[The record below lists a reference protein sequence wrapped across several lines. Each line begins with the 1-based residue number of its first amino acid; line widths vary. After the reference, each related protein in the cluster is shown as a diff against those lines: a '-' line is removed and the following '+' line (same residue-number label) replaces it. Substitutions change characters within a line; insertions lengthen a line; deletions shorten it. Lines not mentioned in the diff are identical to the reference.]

1 MTAIKPPETT
11 SSATEFSGT
20 GIIHSPANGAI
31 AGEVQWTNPADVPT
45 IVAGLRAAQRE
56 WEQRG
61 ASGRAKVLA
70 RFAVWLGEHRGEIE
84 ELLIKE
90 TGKSAVDAA
99 QEVPMLIMIISYY
112 IKTAEKALAP
122 EKRPAALPFMAI
134 KKITVHYRPRAVVGI
149 IAPWNYPVANALM
162 DGLGALAAGCAV
174 LLKPS
179 ERTPL
184 TAEVLRRGWQE
195 SGGPQVFELA
205 QGARAVSEAVV
216 DNVDYLQFTGSSATG
231 SKVMERAARR
241 LTPVSLELGGKDPMI
256 VLEDADVDLA
266 AHAAVWG
273 AMFNAGQT
281 CVSVERVY
289 VLEQVY
295 DQFVQA
301 VVRDV
306 KELQVGAGE
315 GHAFGALIDEQQL
328 SVTERHVREAV
339 AAGAK
344 ALTGGQRTNTSGSF
358 YPPTVLV
365 DVDHSMACMTE
376 ETFGPT
382 LPIMKV
388 GSVEEAIRLANDS
401 EYGLSGSVFSRDFDR
416 AKEVALQLDCGAVN
430 INDVITNLM
439 CTTAPMGGWKTS
451 GIGARFGGA
460 DGLRKFCRVETVV
473 GPRTNVGAGQ
483 NYYHNSLK
491 ALKRVEQADDQ
502 DGAVA
507 SASRRQVGPLR
518 ALRADGAVVAVR
530 HRRAGHCRADG
541 MDTDPRRRRQRIH
554 GNGSQSGGR

>member
-1 MTAIKPPETT
+1 MAPMTAIKPPDTVPST
-11 SSATEFSGT
+11 TEFSGT
-20 GIIHSPANGAI
+20 GTILNPATGAI
-31 AGEVQWTNPADVPT
+31 AGQVEWTDPADVPT
-45 IVAGLRAAQRE
+45 IAAALRAAQRE

-61 ASGRAKVLA
+61 AEGRAKALA
-70 RFAVWLGEHRGEIE
+70 RFAVWLGQHRGEIE

-99 QEVPMLIMIISYY
+99 QEVPLLIMILSYY
-112 IKTAEKALAP
+112 IKTMEKALAP
-122 EKRPAALPFMAI
+122 ESRPASLPFLAI
-134 KKITVHYRPRAVVGI
+134 KKISVHYRPRAVVAI

-162 DGLGALAAGCAV
+162 DGIGALAAGCAV

-184 TAEVLRRGWQE
+184 TAEVLRRGWLE
-195 SGGPQVFELA
+195 SGAPDVLGVV

-216 DNVDYLQFTGSSATG
+216 DNVDFVQFTGSCATG
-231 SKVMERAARR
+231 RKVMERAARR

-266 AHAAVWG
+266 AHGAVWG

-289 VLEQVY
+289 VLEPIY

-306 KELQVGAGE
+306 QALRVGAGDK
-315 GHAFGALIDEQQL
+315 HDFGALIDEQQL
-328 SVTERHVREAV
+328 AVTERHVRDAV
-339 AAGAK
+339 AAGAR
-344 ALTGGQRTNTSGSF
+344 ALTGGQRTDKSGSF

-388 GSVEEAIRLANDS
+388 GSVDEAIRLANDS
-401 EYGLSGSVFSRDFDR
+401 EYGLSASVFSRDMDR

-473 GPRTNVGAGQ
+473 GPRTNVGAGV
-483 NYYHNSLK
+483 NYYHNSQK
-491 ALKRVEQADDQ
+491 ALKLMNRMMT
-502 DGAVA
+502 
-507 SASRRQVGPLR
+507 RL
-518 ALRADGAVVAVR
+518 ALAR
-530 HRRAGHCRADG
+530 
-541 MDTDPRRRRQRIH
+541 PRRVAK
-554 GNGSQSGGR
+554 

>member
-1 MTAIKPPETT
+1 MATMTAIKPPDTVPST
-11 SSATEFSGT
+11 AEFSGT
-20 GIIHSPANGAI
+20 GTIVNPATGAI
-31 AGEVQWTNPADVPT
+31 AGQVQWTDPADVPT
-45 IVAGLRAAQRE
+45 IAAGLRAAQHE
-56 WEQRG
+56 WEHRG
-61 ASGRAKVLA
+61 AKGRNKVLA
-70 RFAVWLGEHRGEIE
+70 RFALWLADHRGEIE

-99 QEVPMLIMIISYY
+99 QEVPMLIMILSYY

-134 KKITVHYRPRAVVGI
+134 KKITVHYRPRPVVGI

-162 DGLGALAAGCAV
+162 DGIGALAAGCAV

-195 SGGPQVFELA
+195 SGGPEVFELA

-256 VLEDADVDLA
+256 VLEDADIDLA

-289 VLEQVY
+289 VLDSVY
-295 DQFVQA
+295 DQFVKA

-306 KELQVGAGE
+306 QSLRVGAGE
-315 GHAFGALIDEQQL
+315 GKTFGALIDEQQL
-328 SVTERHVREAV
+328 AVTERHVSDAM
-339 AAGAK
+339 AAGAR
-344 ALTGGQRTNTSGSF
+344 ALTGGRRTDTSGSF

-388 GSVEEAIRLANDS
+388 DSAEEAIRLANDS
-401 EYGLSGSVFSRDFDR
+401 PYGLSASVFSRDVGR
-416 AKEVALQLDCGAVN
+416 AKDVALRLDCGAVN

-460 DGLRKFCRVETVV
+460 DGLRKFCRVETIV
-473 GPRTNVGAGQ
+473 GPRTNVGAGG

-491 ALKRVEQADDQ
+491 ALKRTNRMMTKMAL
-502 DGAVA
+502 
-507 SASRRQVGPLR
+507 SRP
-518 ALRADGAVVAVR
+518 
-530 HRRAGHCRADG
+530 RRAAK
-541 MDTDPRRRRQRIH
+541 
-554 GNGSQSGGR
+554 

>member
-1 MTAIKPPETT
+1 MTVMTAIKPPETA
-11 SSATEFSGT
+11 SSTAEFSGT
-20 GIIHSPANGAI
+20 GTIHNPATGAV
-31 AGEVQWTNPADVPT
+31 AGQVQWTDAADVAT
-45 IVAGLRAAQRE
+45 IAAQLRVTQRE

-61 ASGRAKVLA
+61 PDGRAKVLA
-70 RFAVWLGEHRGEIE
+70 RFAVWLSDHRGEIE

-99 QEVPMLIMIISYY
+99 QEVPLLIMILSYY
-112 IKTAEKALAP
+112 IKTMAKALEP

-134 KKITVHYRPRAVVGI
+134 KKVTVHYRPRPVVGI

-162 DGLGALAAGCAV
+162 DGIGALAAGCSV

-184 TAEVLRRGWQE
+184 TAEVLRRGWLE
-195 SGGPQVFELA
+195 SGAPDVFA
-205 QGARAVSEAVV
+205 VVQGARAVSEAVI
-216 DNVDYLQFTGSSATG
+216 DNADYVQFTGSCATG

-241 LTPVSLELGGKDPMI
+241 LTPVSLELGGKDPML

-289 VLEQVY
+289 VHEQVY
-295 DQFVQA
+295 DQFVDA

-306 KELQVGAGE
+306 QALQVGAGE
-315 GHAFGALIDEQQL
+315 GNNFGAMIDEQQL
-328 SVTERHVREAV
+328 AVTERHVREAV
-339 AAGAK
+339 AAGAR
-344 ALTGGQRTNTSGSF
+344 ALTGGRRTETSGSF

-365 DVDHSMACMTE
+365 DVNHSMACMTE

-388 GSVEEAIRLANDS
+388 DSVSEAVRLANDS
-401 EYGLSGSVFSRDFDR
+401 EYGLSASVFSKDFDR
-416 AKEVALQLDCGAVN
+416 AKDVALQLDCGAVN

-473 GPRTNVGAGQ
+473 TPRTNVGAGG

-491 ALKRVEQADDQ
+491 ALQRMNKLMTRMAL
-502 DGAVA
+502 
-507 SASRRQVGPLR
+507 SRP
-518 ALRADGAVVAVR
+518 
-530 HRRAGHCRADG
+530 RRAAK
-541 MDTDPRRRRQRIH
+541 
-554 GNGSQSGGR
+554 

>member
-1 MTAIKPPETT
+1 M
-11 SSATEFSGT
+11 
-20 GIIHSPANGAI
+20 
-31 AGEVQWTNPADVPT
+31 QWTNPADVPT

-256 VLEDADVDLA
+256 VLEDADVDLT

-306 KELQVGAGE
+306 KALQVGAGE
-315 GHAFGALIDEQQL
+315 G
-328 SVTERHVREAV
+328 TRP
-339 AAGAK
+339 
-344 ALTGGQRTNTSGSF
+344 SG
-358 YPPTVLV
+358 
-365 DVDHSMACMTE
+365 
-376 ETFGPT
+376 
-382 LPIMKV
+382 
-388 GSVEEAIRLANDS
+388 R
-401 EYGLSGSVFSRDFDR
+401 
-416 AKEVALQLDCGAVN
+416 
-430 INDVITNLM
+430 
-439 CTTAPMGGWKTS
+439 
-451 GIGARFGGA
+451 
-460 DGLRKFCRVETVV
+460 
-473 GPRTNVGAGQ
+473 
-483 NYYHNSLK
+483 
-491 ALKRVEQADDQ
+491 
-502 DGAVA
+502 
-507 SASRRQVGPLR
+507 
-518 ALRADGAVVAVR
+518 
-530 HRRAGHCRADG
+530 
-541 MDTDPRRRRQRIH
+541 
-554 GNGSQSGGR
+554 

>member
-1 MTAIKPPETT
+1 MTAIKPPDTAP
-11 SSATEFSGT
+11 SSTEFSGT
-20 GIIHSPANGAI
+20 GTIRNPANGAI
-31 AGEVQWTNPADVPT
+31 AGQVQWTDPADVPT
-45 IVAGLRAAQRE
+45 IAAGLRVAQRE

-61 ASGRAKVLA
+61 ADGRAKVLA
-70 RFAVWLGEHRGEIE
+70 RFAIWMGEHRDEIE

-99 QEVPMLIMIISYY
+99 QEVPMLIIVLSYY
-112 IKTAEKALAP
+112 IKTMAKALEP

-134 KKITVHYRPRAVVGI
+134 KKVTVHYRPRPVVGI

-162 DGLGALAAGCAV
+162 DGIGALAAGCAV

-184 TAEVLRRGWQE
+184 TAEVLRRGWLE
-195 SGGPQVFELA
+195 CGAPDVFA
-205 QGARAVSEAVV
+205 VVQGAREVSEAVV
-216 DNVDYLQFTGSSATG
+216 DNVDFVQFTGSCATG

-256 VLEDADVDLA
+256 VLDDADVELA

-295 DQFVQA
+295 DQFVEA

-306 KELQVGAGE
+306 KKLEVGAGE
-315 GHAFGALIDEQQL
+315 GHDFGALIDEQQL

-388 GSVEEAIRLANDS
+388 ASVSEAIRLANDS
-401 EYGLSGSVFSRDFDR
+401 EYGLSASVFSRDFDR

-451 GIGARFGGA
+451 GIGARFGAA
-460 DGLRKFCRVETVV
+460 DGLRKYCRVETVV

-483 NYYHNSLK
+483 NYYHNSHK
-491 ALKRVEQADDQ
+491 ALKRVNKMMTKMAL
-502 DGAVA
+502 
-507 SASRRQVGPLR
+507 SR
-518 ALRADGAVVAVR
+518 
-530 HRRAGHCRADG
+530 
-541 MDTDPRRRRQRIH
+541 PRRVAK
-554 GNGSQSGGR
+554 

>member
-1 MTAIKPPETT
+1 MTATPEVDVPDTGT
-11 SSATEFSGT
+11 IRNPATGVV
-20 GIIHSPANGAI
+20 
-31 AGEVQWTNPADVPT
+31 AGKVRWTDPADVPR
-45 IVAGLRAAQRE
+45 IVVGLREAQKH
-56 WEQRG
+56 WEARG
-61 ASGRAKVLA
+61 ARGRAKVMA
-70 RFAVWLGEHRGEIE
+70 RYAVWLGEHRDEIE
-84 ELLIKE
+84 ALLINE
-90 TGKSAVDAA
+90 TGKSAIDAA
-99 QEVPMLIMIISYY
+99 QEVPLLIMIASYY
-112 IKTAEKALAP
+112 IKTMEKALAP
-122 EKRPAALPFMAI
+122 EPRPASLPFLAI
-134 KKITVHYRPRAVVGI
+134 KKVEVHYRPRPVVGI

-162 DGLGALAAGCAV
+162 DAIGALAAGCAV

-184 TAEVLRRGWQE
+184 TAELLLRGWQD
-195 SGGPQVFELA
+195 SGAPDVLALA
-205 QGARAVSEAVV
+205 QGAREVSEAVI
-216 DNVDYLQFTGSSATG
+216 DNSDFIQFTGSSATG
-231 SKVMERAARR
+231 AKVMERAARR

-289 VLEQVY
+289 VLEPIY
-295 DQFVQA
+295 DRFVTA

-306 KELQVGAGE
+306 EKLQVGAGE
-315 GHAFGALIDEQQL
+315 GKTFGALIDEQQL
-328 SVTERHVREAV
+328 AVTERHVRDAV
-339 AAGAK
+339 AAGAR
-344 ALTGGQRTNTSGSF
+344 ALTGGQRTDTSGSF

-388 GSVEEAIRLANDS
+388 GSVDEAIRLANDS
-401 EYGLSGSVFSRDFDR
+401 EYGLSASVFSRDADR
-416 AKEVALQLDCGAVN
+416 AKEVALQIDCGAVN

-473 GPRTNVGAGQ
+473 TPRTNVGAGP

-491 ALKRVEQADDQ
+491 ALKRMNGLMTKMAL
-502 DGAVA
+502 
-507 SASRRQVGPLR
+507 SR
-518 ALRADGAVVAVR
+518 
-530 HRRAGHCRADG
+530 
-541 MDTDPRRRRQRIH
+541 PRRVAK
-554 GNGSQSGGR
+554 